1 MVASMQPASSTP
13 APTISKPRFSTESL
27 GYIFGFL
34 GVFIFSFSLPFTRVA
49 VKELDPTF
57 VGLGRALIAA
67 TLAVVTL
74 LVTRQPIP
82 TRKQFRGLAITALG
96 VVVGFPLFSAIALR
110 FVPSAHGAIVNAL
123 MPLGTAMLGALVSR
137 ERPSAMFWVAAVIGS
152 FTVIGF
158 VLISSG
164 THVETGDLAML
175 GAVALGSMGYVAGA
189 RMSKQIGSWQTI
201 CWANV
206 ISAPVLLIPVLWS
219 TQYNTP
225 HPSTQAWLAF
235 AYLGVFSMFLGFF
248 AWYRGLA
255 IGGITRVSQ
264 VQLIQAFLTIMWS
277 GLLLGE
283 HITPLML
290 IAALIVVAAIFVAR
304 RAPIYAR

>member
-1 MVASMQPASSTP
+1 MVVRMQPLPSP
-13 APTISKPRFSTESL
+13 AAPVPKTALTTETL
-27 GYIFGFL
+27 GYLFGFL

-49 VKELDPTF
+49 VRELNPTF

-67 TLAVVTL
+67 TLSILA
-74 LVTRQPIP
+74 LVLTRQPIP
-82 TRKQFRGLAITALG
+82 KLQQFRGLVITAFG

-123 MPLGTAMLGALVSR
+123 MPLLTAILGALVSR
-137 ERPSAMFWVAAVIGS
+137 ERPSPLFWVAAVIGS

-164 THVETGDLAML
+164 THIELGDVAML
-175 GAVALGSMGYVAGA
+175 GAVTLGAMGYVAGA
-189 RMSKQIGSWQTI
+189 RMSRQIGSWQTI

-206 ISAPVLLIPVLWS
+206 IAAPFLIPPVIWAAGH
-219 TQYNTP
+219 NAAN
-225 HPSTQAWLAF
+225 PSPQAWLAF
-235 AYLGVFSMFLGFF
+235 GYLGVFSMFLGFF

-255 IGGITRVSQ
+255 MGGIARVSQ

-283 HITPLML
+283 VITPLMFV
-290 IAALIVVAAIFVAR
+290 AALIVVAAIFVAR
-304 RAPIYAR
+304 KAPINK

>member
-1 MVASMQPASSTP
+1 MVVPMQPSSSVTTP
-13 APTISKPRFSTESL
+13 VPKTALTSETL

-49 VKELDPTF
+49 VRELDPTF

-67 TLAVVTL
+67 L
-74 LVTRQPIP
+74 LSIVALVVTRQPIP
-82 TRKQFRGLAITALG
+82 ARRHFRGLVITAFG
-96 VVVGFPLFSAIALR
+96 VVVGFPLFSAIAMR

-123 MPLGTAMLGALVSR
+123 MPLATAILGAVVAR
-137 ERPSAMFWVAAVIGS
+137 ERPSPLFWAAALIGS
-152 FTVIGF
+152 LTVIGF

-164 THVETGDLAML
+164 THVELGDLAML
-175 GAVALGSMGYVAGA
+175 GAVALGAVGYVAGA

-206 ISAPVLLIPVLWS
+206 IAAPFLIPPVIWS
-219 TQYNTP
+219 AGNNALN
-225 HPSTQAWLAF
+225 PSPQAWLAF

-255 IGGITRVSQ
+255 IGGIARVSQ
-264 VQLIQAFLTIMWS
+264 IQLIQAFLTIMWS

-304 RAPIYAR
+304 RAPIYAQ